1 MCSGVSQTCGRCGVS
16 AGWGG
21 GMSDHSFWEKGQ
33 DTLSPEKR
41 FVQGPKF
48 GALLLKTKMK
58 HQILLSG
65 VTCN

>member
-1 MCSGVSQTCGRCGVS
+1 
-16 AGWGG
+16 
-21 GMSDHSFWEKGQ
+21 MSDHSFWEKGQ

>member
-1 MCSGVSQTCGRCGVS
+1 MS
-16 AGWGG
+16 AG
-21 GMSDHSFWEKGQ
+21 GMSDDSFWEKGQ

-48 GALLLKTKMK
+48 GGLLLKTKMK